1 MIKKNSMTVNK
12 SIKIEGQSIG
22 SGHPPY
28 IIAEMSANHNG
39 ELEKAK
45 KIIEMT
51 KSMGADAIKLQ
62 TYTPDTLTIRSN
74 KEDFSIKGGLWDGYS
89 LYDLYKEA
97 HTPYEWHKELFDY
110 AHEIGITVF
119 STAYDETAVDL
130 LEKLGNPA
138 YKIASFEVIDLP
150 LIKYIAQTKKPII
163 MSTGMANKDEISEA
177 LQVAKD
183 NGSGEVI
190 LLHCVSAYPTPI
202 DQINL
207 ATIKDM
213 EDRFGVITGLSDH
226 TMGTSVSIAA
236 VALGAC
242 VIEKHV
248 CLSRQD
254 EGVDSSFSMEP
265 QELEELCLNSKLAW
279 EALGKAS
286 YKLKDIE
293 EENIK
298 FRRSIYVVKDI
309 NKGDIFTEENIRRIR
324 PGFGLAP
331 KFYHELI
338 GKKSNQDLESGIP
351 MKWEYI
357 EQD

>member
-1 MIKKNSMTVNK
+1 MSTNK
-12 SIKIEGQSIG
+12 SIKIDGKSIG
-22 SGHPPY
+22 PGYPPY

-89 LYDLYKEA
+89 LYDLYKQA
-97 HTPYEWHKELFDY
+97 HTPYEWHKELYDY
-110 AHEIGITVF
+110 AYEMGITVF

-130 LEKLGNPA
+130 LEELGNPA
-138 YKIASFEVIDLP
+138 YKIASFEIIDLP
-150 LIKYIAQTKKPII
+150 LIKYVAQTNKPLII
-163 MSTGMANKDEISEA
+163 STGMANKDEISEA
-177 LQVAKD
+177 LQIAQD

-190 LLHCVSAYPTPI
+190 LLHCVSSYPTPI

-213 EDRFGVITGLSDH
+213 RDRFKVITGLSDH

-286 YKLKDIE
+286 YEMKDIE

-324 PGFGLAP
+324 PGFGLEP
-331 KFYHELI
+331 KYYDEIL
-338 GKKSNQDLESGIP
+338 GLKSTKDIECGTAI
-351 MKWEYI
+351 KWNHI
-357 EQD
+357 EK